1 MPSRFQLFG
10 TPWTSACQVPLSM
23 GFSWREYWSG
33 LPYPPPGN
41 LPDSRIKTTSPA
53 LQVDSLPA
61 EPSGS
66 KSIQELKP
74 EKSSQAQSY
83 AIHRLLEEL
92 ERIVVNRHTIYYRAC
107 GPRLHYSL
115 EAYNN
120 TNHISHSNSVQQ
132 IFLWWWQY
140 SMSVLS
146 NPVAANHMWL
156 MRTWKC
162 GKCKG
167 GTKI

>member
-1 MPSRFQLFG
+1 MIVAQSRLTLA
-10 TPWTSACQVPLSM
+10 TPRTVACQAPLSM
-23 GFSWREYWSG
+23 ELSRQEYWIG

-132 IFLWWWQY
+132 IFL
-140 SMSVLS
+140 
-146 NPVAANHMWL
+146 
-156 MRTWKC
+156 
-162 GKCKG
+162 
-167 GTKI
+167 

>member
-1 MPSRFQLFG
+1 
-10 TPWTSACQVPLSM
+10 M
-23 GFSWREYWSG
+23 GFSRQEYWSG

-61 EPSGS
+61 EPTGS

-74 EKSSQAQSY
+74 EKSSEAQSY
-83 AIHRLLEEL
+83 AIHCLLEEL
-92 ERIVVNRHTIYYRAC
+92 EKIVVNRHTIYDRAC

-132 IFLWWWQY
+132 IFL
-140 SMSVLS
+140 
-146 NPVAANHMWL
+146 
-156 MRTWKC
+156 
-162 GKCKG
+162 
-167 GTKI
+167 